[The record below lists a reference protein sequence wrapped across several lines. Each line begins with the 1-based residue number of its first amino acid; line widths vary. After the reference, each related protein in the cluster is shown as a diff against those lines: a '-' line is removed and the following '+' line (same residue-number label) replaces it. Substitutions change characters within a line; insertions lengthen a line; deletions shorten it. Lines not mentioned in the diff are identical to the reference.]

1 MRLFSI
7 ECIFLL
13 THYGS
18 IQYNYYRK
26 ITNIIINRKGNIMKK
41 FLMVALVLL
50 STIAFGS
57 EVKEGAGLG
66 YADDIKVAVT
76 MEGDKIVAIEV
87 KESTDTPG
95 IANPAI
101 EQLSKKVLEA
111 QTSKVD
117 TVAGATYTSEG
128 FLEAI
133 NNATGK

>member
-1 MRLFSI
+1 
-7 ECIFLL
+7 
-13 THYGS
+13 
-18 IQYNYYRK
+18 
-26 ITNIIINRKGNIMKK
+26 MKK
-41 FLMVALVLL
+41 FLMTALVLL
-50 STIAFGS
+50 STVAFAA
-57 EVKEGAGLG
+57 EVKEGTGLG

-87 KESTDTPG
+87 KENNDTPR

-101 EQLSKKVLEA
+101 EQLTKKVLEA

-128 FLEAI
+128 FLEAV

>member
-1 MRLFSI
+1 M
-7 ECIFLL
+7 
-13 THYGS
+13 T
-18 IQYNYYRK
+18 
-26 ITNIIINRKGNIMKK
+26 
-41 FLMVALVLL
+41 ALVLL
-50 STIAFGS
+50 STVTFAS
-57 EVKEGAGLG
+57 EVKEGTGLG

-87 KESTDTPG
+87 KENNDTPG

-101 EQLSKKVLEA
+101 EQLTKKVLEA

-128 FLEAI
+128 FLEAV